1 MEQTA
6 QLSQRSPGSIRPGKL
21 RDLLS
26 GRVSKERIWMPLILV
41 LLIVAFGIDKPD
53 AFFSSGNFR
62 GMALGASFLIVMTI
76 GQTYVLTTGGIDLS
90 VGSVLV
96 FSSVIGAKVMEGA
109 GAVANSSGIVGG
121 GTGAILLGLV
131 ACVLTGLLWGIV
143 NGFLVAIARVPP
155 LIVTLGTYGA
165 ALGLSEV
172 ITKGSD
178 LYSVPPQLTRSLGS
192 GTIAGIPNQLWLAIV
207 IAAVAAY
214 FLARTRFGFHT
225 KAIGSN
231 VEAARRSG
239 IPVTRHLI
247 RVYAISGT
255 LAGFAG
261 IMTLAEFGATSVSG
275 HTSDNLATIA
285 AAVLG
290 GTSLFGGIG
299 TVFGSLVGVFVPVVL
314 QSGFVIVGIQAYW
327 QTVAVGAVLVL
338 AVYIDQFQQRRRAAG

>member
-1 MEQTA
+1 MGQTV
-6 QLSQRSPGSIRPGKL
+6 QSRQRNSGSVGPGDL
-21 RDLLS
+21 RGLLS
-26 GRVSKERIWMPLILV
+26 ERIPKERIWMPVILV

-62 GMALGASFLIVMTI
+62 GMALGAAFLIVISI

-96 FSSVIGAKVMEGA
+96 FSSVIAAKVMEGA
-109 GAVANSSGIVGG
+109 GAVANPSGVVGG

-131 ACVLTGLLWGIV
+131 ACVLTGLLWGVI
-143 NGFLVAIARVPP
+143 NGFLVAIARIPP

-178 LYSVPPQLTRSLGS
+178 LYSVPPRLTRFLGS
-192 GTIAGIPNQLWLAIV
+192 GSIAGVPNQLWLAIV
-207 IAAVAAY
+207 IAVVAAY

-231 VEAARRSG
+231 SEAARRSG
-239 IPVTRHLI
+239 IPVKGHLI
-247 RVYAISGT
+247 RVYAISGL

-299 TVFGSLVGVFVPVVL
+299 TVFGSMIGVFVPVVL

-327 QTVAVGAVLVL
+327 QTVAVGVVLVL
-338 AVYIDQFQQRRRAAG
+338 AVYIDQFQQRRRATG